1 MAAALSGLVLPAT
14 QPGIAK
20 ADAKYD
26 LIHKLAPFMDVHL
39 LFPVLNYYATVKL
52 YKNED
57 ILQAKVALSRPTKMV
72 EFCVQMYKELHN
84 TTEVPADLE
93 AHQQKVFEEY
103 DQAEDKCDA
112 LLAVTEDKDLYEE
125 LIASGNW
132 TAEYLAAHHEVDAA
146 CIQAYYDCAKFKYEC
161 GEYNVAAKQLY
172 DYLKLVPEGSPQEL
186 NALWGKLVSEILSE
200 AWEEALQDLHKLKNA
215 IDKSY
220 LSALQQLQM
229 KSWMLHWSLFIF
241 FNHPS
246 GMDELVDFFLAH
258 IDTIQSNCPWLLR
271 YLAATVLSNPRR
283 ANKMDEV
290 VRVVV
295 EEEYTYSDPITRFIK
310 KLFVDYDFD
319 GAQEEL
325 SECEAVLVTDIFLC
339 RFSIDKAVIK
349 HVVDEFMQ
357 HARMFVFE
365 SYCRIHRRIDLVV
378 LAGKLG
384 MPVSDAER
392 WVVDLIGRASLNA
405 KIDCSENHVL
415 MTVQHASIYQR
426 VINKTKDLSFRSYL
440 LASGLERALHESSRR
455 KNKAARNNK
464 DAGKEASA

>member
-1 MAAALSGLVLPAT
+1 MTRS
-14 QPGIAK
+14 
-20 ADAKYD
+20 
-26 LIHKLAPFMDVHL
+26 
-39 LFPVLNYYATVKL
+39 
-52 YKNED
+52 
-57 ILQAKVALSRPTKMV
+57 
-72 EFCVQMYKELHN
+72 
-84 TTEVPADLE
+84 
-93 AHQQKVFEEY
+93 
-103 DQAEDKCDA
+103 
-112 LLAVTEDKDLYEE
+112 
-125 LIASGNW
+125 
-132 TAEYLAAHHEVDAA
+132 
-146 CIQAYYDCAKFKYEC
+146 
-161 GEYNVAAKQLY
+161 
-172 DYLKLVPEGSPQEL
+172 KLVPEGSPQEL

-246 GMDELVDFFLAH
+246 GMDELVDFFLACVRRAACHVTPDTCSPVSVYLHVCGCVCVCCRRCRPCRH

-415 MTVQHASIYQR
+415 MTVQHASMYVVVVVVLVGGRGVPGWVAGWLCARADVSCVCAPQLPTR
-426 VINKTKDLSFRSYL
+426 DQQDQGLVVPQLPLGVGLGACPPRKQPPQEQGGTKQQGRGQGGVCVRG
-440 LASGLERALHESSRR
+440 AS
-455 KNKAARNNK
+455 
-464 DAGKEASA
+464 